1 MKTDTRSLVKLI
13 GGYIVGA
20 GATAI
25 TTGFC
30 SSLIGNIPNL
40 KKPQKILCSIGGIVL
55 GMMAGDAA
63 DKYFCGMM
71 DESYAFIDAVN
82 AAKQERE

>member
-1 MKTDTRSLVKLI
+1 MKTDVRSLMKLI

-30 SSLIGNIPNL
+30 SGLVGNNPNL
-40 KKPQKILCSIGGIVL
+40 KKPQKILCSIGGIVI
-55 GMMAGDAA
+55 GAMVGDAA
-63 DKYFCGMM
+63 DKYFCNLM
-71 DESYAFIDAVN
+71 DESYALIDAVN